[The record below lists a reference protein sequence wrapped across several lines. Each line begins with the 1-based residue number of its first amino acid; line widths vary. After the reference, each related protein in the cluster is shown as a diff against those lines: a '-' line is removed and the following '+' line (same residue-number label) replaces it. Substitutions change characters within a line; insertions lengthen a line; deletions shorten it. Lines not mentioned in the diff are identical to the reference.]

1 MEIYGESLNL
11 SRHDDLSG
19 SLTLNLGWIELRGE
33 LLRVCFNIRT
43 PITVKIKDVHTQ
55 IYNAMVAQGFS
66 ETEAKISDALFIAPD
81 SILIQ
86 RLSAAF
92 EGVTGK
98 KAYTRTIGGGTYA
111 KTMPNVV
118 AFGPNWPGEQTL
130 IHRANENM
138 GLKKLKMH
146 AEITA
151 TAMYELAK

>member
-1 MEIYGESLNL
+1 
-11 SRHDDLSG
+11 
-19 SLTLNLGWIELRGE
+19 
-33 LLRVCFNIRT
+33 
-43 PITVKIKDVHTQ
+43 
-55 IYNAMVAQGFS
+55 MVAQGFS